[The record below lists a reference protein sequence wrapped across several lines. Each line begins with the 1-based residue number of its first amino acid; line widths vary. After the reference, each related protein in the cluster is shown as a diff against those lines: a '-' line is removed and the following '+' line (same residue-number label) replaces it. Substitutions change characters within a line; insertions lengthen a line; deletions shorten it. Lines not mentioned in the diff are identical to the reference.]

1 MRSLRAWCLW
11 YDARTRSR
19 PRYRVGARCDY
30 RAIRQMRQGCHHHR
44 LSLRAAVHGYVS
56 GWPGR
61 PSPRRGGSPP
71 QRRGAVSPTPAA
83 IGAGAGCSRRGRN
96 SVGLSHFLA
105 NRRRGFILAFR
116 QRAEH
121 PHHLL
126 RRVVPPGLLDDRP
139 LLRGIVEA
147 LEIFLQLDRVHLRH
161 RITFLHRG
169 TTHQERHHQAGT
181 HPGISQHT
189 NRRTRRAPM
198 AGHAAC
204 SDGGAARR
212 CRAGGLIAPERAA
225 PPGANLVPHRIL
237 FLIAGLGGGGVLGA
251 KWRFR
256 NRVIMPLL
264 VLGRLCH
271 RIGPGCF
278 RHTPLPSRTSSHNRA
293 EHL

>member
-19 PRYRVGARCDY
+19 PCYRVGARCDY

-56 GWPGR
+56 GWPG
-61 PSPRRGGSPP
+61 PASPRRGGSPP

-83 IGAGAGCSRRGRN
+83 IGAGARCSRRGRN

-116 QRAEH
+116 QRAGH

-169 TTHQERHHQAGT
+169 TTHQERHHPAGT

-212 CRAGGLIAPERAA
+212 CRAGGPNCAGARGTTRRESRPASYPVSYCWPRRRGYPRREVALQKPGHHAA
-225 PPGANLVPHRIL
+225 ARPWSALPPHR
-237 FLIAGLGGGGVLGA
+237 AGVL
-251 KWRFR
+251 
-256 NRVIMPLL
+256 
-264 VLGRLCH
+264 
-271 RIGPGCF
+271 
-278 RHTPLPSRTSSHNRA
+278 PSYATALSNFIPQSR
-293 EHL
+293 